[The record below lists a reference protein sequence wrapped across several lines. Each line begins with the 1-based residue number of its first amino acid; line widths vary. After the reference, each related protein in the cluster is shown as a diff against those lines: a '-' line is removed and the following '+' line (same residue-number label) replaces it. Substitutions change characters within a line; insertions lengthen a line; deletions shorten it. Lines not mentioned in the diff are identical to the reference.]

1 MNFLEIFCAF
11 LIPHR
16 RRIHPFTRLTEIN
29 RLTVIRSI
37 LHNVLLHLQEERDNS
52 VFFYEK
58 SFFCDIFCH
67 KDVVFLYKF
76 FKMKES
82 SVSSV
87 TKLLQIMKILLQNRY
102 ATVPELSERLGIS
115 TRTLYRYLK
124 DLRKNGFMVKKEPG
138 NVYRLDV
145 ANHNGRQLSDLLY
158 FTEEEAYLLKSAIES
173 IDETNVLKQNLK
185 RKLYSIYDCKM
196 VADIVLQPRNRENV
210 HDIVEAIENK
220 RQVVLHDYHSS
231 SSNKVSDRLVEP
243 FALTANFVQVWCYD
257 LETKE
262 VRFYKTSRIGSV
274 EVLSK
279 HWQYES
285 LHQRDFED
293 VFRMHGKQQL
303 PVKLKMSLR
312 AANLLREEY
321 PLADRFISQLDS
333 ESWIFDAPVANYAG
347 ISRFVLG
354 LYEDIEI
361 LESDGLKDFVR
372 QKINRMILL

>member
-1 MNFLEIFCAF
+1 
-11 LIPHR
+11 
-16 RRIHPFTRLTEIN
+16 
-29 RLTVIRSI
+29 
-37 LHNVLLHLQEERDNS
+37 
-52 VFFYEK
+52 
-58 SFFCDIFCH
+58 
-67 KDVVFLYKF
+67 
-76 FKMKES
+76 MKES

-145 ANHNGRQLSDLLY
+145 ANRNGRQLSDLLY

-220 RQVVLHDYHSS
+220 RQVILHDYHSS
-231 SSNKVSDRLVEP
+231 SSNTVADRRVEP
-243 FALTANFVQVWCYD
+243 FALTTNFVQVWCYD
-257 LETKE
+257 LDTNE
-262 VRFYKTSRIGSV
+262 VKFYKISRIGRV
-274 EVLSK
+274 EVLKSHWK
-279 HWQYES
+279 HES

-293 VFRMHGKQQL
+293 VFRMHGKEQL

-321 PLADRFISQLDS
+321 PLSQPFISSLDD
-333 ESWIFDAPVANYAG
+333 ENWLFDAPVANYNG
-347 ISRFVLG
+347 VTRFILG

-361 LESDGLKDFVR
+361 LDSPALVDFVR
-372 QKINRMILL
+372 QKINRMR